1 MKKPIKPSGME
12 TSKLAIVVFVVLIP
26 IMRLLFVKS
35 GVSFSEIMG
44 NLVDTSE
51 NEAIW
56 LVAII
61 VSGALAMSIGTIKH
75 YIAMERYKAEVE
87 KHKNA
92 ITPEMRAYM
101 RSVRE
106 AAKNGDIDAQFNLG
120 SHYNFGNE
128 GCESPGGI
136 FCSGKDSSQ

>member
-87 KHKNA
+87 KLATIPSKEVLIAKLLGSFKAPLSNLAYLLNA
-92 ITPEMRAYM
+92 IAEKKQET
-101 RSVRE
+101 
-106 AAKNGDIDAQFNLG
+106 AA
-120 SHYNFGNE
+120 E
-128 GCESPGGI
+128 
-136 FCSGKDSSQ
+136 